1 MEVVL
6 LETLLLP
13 LVDSSGDPDRGPSI
27 RAEPL
32 YHELRFRRRL
42 AESPSTRT
50 WWLDVAVFV
59 PLVDPEQLLQECEGY
74 LVDSTDNRPVG
85 IVDGVETDE
94 ETGYVSALEVAAGW
108 FWRRR
113 LRIAVEAI
121 ELVVPADER
130 IVVRVPAEGLP
141 ESERPLS

>member
-1 MEVVL
+1 MDLVL
-6 LETLLLP
+6 LETVSLP
-13 LVDSSGDPDRGPSI
+13 LADSSREADRGPSI
-27 RAEPL
+27 RAEPR

-50 WWLDVAVFV
+50 WWLEVAAFV
-59 PLVDPEQLLQECEGY
+59 RVEDPEQLLHECEGF
-74 LVDSTDNRPVG
+74 LVDSTDNRSVG
-85 IVDGVETDE
+85 IVDGVETEE

-108 FWRRR
+108 FGRRR
-113 LRIAVEAI
+113 FRIAVEAI

-130 IVVRVPAEGLP
+130 IVVRIPLEGLL